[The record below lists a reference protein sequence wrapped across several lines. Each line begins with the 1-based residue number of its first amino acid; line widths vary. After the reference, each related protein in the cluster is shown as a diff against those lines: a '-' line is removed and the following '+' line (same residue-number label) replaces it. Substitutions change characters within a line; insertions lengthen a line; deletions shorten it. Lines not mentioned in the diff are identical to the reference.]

1 MELDF
6 KTLYHHAPCGYL
18 YATDDGTLLEINDT
32 FLTFTGYTRE
42 EIIEKKRFEDFL
54 TIGGKIFYETHFS
67 PLLHMQGEVS
77 QINFEFIRKDKTRF
91 PVLINAIMQSTNEN
105 SHNVI
110 QFIVL
115 DITQRKQYEL
125 ELLNAKK
132 RSEELLSQL
141 SIVNKELITNIQII
155 EEQSRELEK
164 LNATKDKFF
173 SIVAHD
179 LKSPLNSL
187 KMFSSILID
196 DFDDLSKDE
205 ILTMSKHLHDSVD
218 NTIKMADNLIIWAM
232 VQMGGYQFNE
242 ESIKVK
248 DIVSNIFNLYQ
259 DLALKKGIHLNYK
272 VEDALAIKGDKNQI
286 EFIIRNLVNN
296 AIKFTYKNGFVNL
309 TAQSSPNNHVQI
321 SVSDS
326 GIGISEQ
333 SKKELF
339 LLGKKQST
347 NGTDGEKG
355 TGLGL
360 MLSYEFLKLNGGQ
373 IEIDSNLGKGTTF
386 RLVFKSR
393 NKDVFSK
400 NSAKI

>member
-77 QINFEFIRKDKTRF
+77 QINFDFIRKDKTRF